1 MLGASPRLSQPVQ
14 PRQRPLRLFI
24 EVYMILVRDHIAQL
38 IAEAI
43 HTAQKKGELPSFELP
58 EVPVT
63 RTRDEAFGDYASPI
77 CMTLARFA
85 RMAPLAIAERV
96 VAHIPPAPFIG
107 KVEAAHPGFI
117 NITLAPQ
124 WLSQQVEV
132 IRAEG
137 DRFGQ
142 VDLGKG
148 RSVQVEYIS
157 ANPTGPLTVGSGRNG
172 VLGDALANV
181 LAAAGWRVQREYY
194 VNDTGTQVE
203 LFAASLY
210 ARYAQALGRDEPLPE
225 GGYPGSYL
233 IEMGHQL
240 AQEYGDR
247 FLTMER
253 SQAIAALREEGLKRM
268 LASIQADAAALGIR
282 FDHWKSERS
291 LYEDGTYSLVFNR
304 LSAGGWLVYRDGAVW
319 FTETPHRSS
328 EGAPG
333 EQPASAGNKNGTD
346 KDNVVVRSDGRPTYF
361 ASDIAY
367 VWDKLVTRGF
377 DRAIYVWGADHQGHV
392 PRMKAVTRAL
402 GLDPDRI
409 TIILYQLVT
418 LKRGGELVRMGKR
431 TGEIITLREVIEEIG
446 ADATRFMLLTRAA
459 DSQMELDLTL
469 AVQQSSE
476 NPVYYVQYGHA
487 RIASIFRYAQERGFS
502 PEGGDVS
509 LLTHPAELAL
519 IRQMVRLPETVAL
532 CAETLSP
539 HHLTHYAQD
548 LATAF
553 HAFYKDCRV
562 VSEDAG
568 HADIGRARM
577 KLVQAAKIVLANT
590 LRLIGVSAP
599 EAM

>member
-1 MLGASPRLSQPVQ
+1 
-14 PRQRPLRLFI
+14 
-24 EVYMILVRDHIAQL
+24 MILVRDHIAQL
-38 IAEAI
+38 IVEAI
-43 HTAQKKGELPSFELP
+43 RTTQKKGELPSFELS
-58 EVPVT
+58 EVLVT
-63 RTRDEAFGDYASPI
+63 RARDEAFGDYASPV
-77 CMTLARFA
+77 CMTLARVA
-85 RMAPLAIAERV
+85 RMAPLAIAQRV
-96 VAHIPPAPFIG
+96 IAHMPPAPFIG

-117 NITLAPQ
+117 NIALASQ

-132 IRAEG
+132 ILAEG
-137 DRFGQ
+137 ERFGQ

-233 IEMGHQL
+233 MEMGHQL
-240 AQEYGDR
+240 AQEYGDH

-253 SQAIAALREEGLKRM
+253 GQALAALREEGLKHM

-282 FDHWKSERS
+282 FDNWKSERS

-319 FTETPHRSS
+319 FTETPQRSS
-328 EGAPG
+328 GDQMTTE
-333 EQPASAGNKNGTD
+333 EQPAQAATKNGQD

-402 GLDPDRI
+402 GLDPERI
-409 TIILYQLVT
+409 NIILYQLVT
-418 LKRGGELVRMGKR
+418 LKRGGELVRIGKR
-431 TGEIITLREVIEEIG
+431 TGEIITLREVVEEIG

-502 PEGGDVS
+502 PEGGDVR
-509 LLTHPAELAL
+509 LLTHPAEQAL

-539 HHLTHYAQD
+539 HHLTHYAQE

-553 HAFYKDCRV
+553 HAFYKECRV
-562 VSEDAG
+562 VSEDAR

-577 KLVQAAKIVLANT
+577 KLVQAAKITLANT

-599 EAM
+599 ESM